1 MATGVEMLG
10 QMSEDINLA
19 GPVQGGNMV
28 VKPNEAPV
36 GAAAMLAKQLR
47 NQANKGVAGIYELPE
62 PQDNIPEFMRIAQE
76 GIERQAAGQR
86 NMYPNNFA
94 DNEGGILRLPRNLR
108 TAPGVPETSL
118 AYITDEE
125 KAILGLLKPGTPHRG
140 PEDVPSY
147 DSLDYVAAPSA
158 PVQGA
163 TQSSYDT
170 GQSSYSQSQG
180 SYDPDKFKKQRER
193 EQQQETN
200 PFANTGQSVD
210 DIVSDVRTGVR
221 DKDDKSEGNLLSKL
235 SNKEKEKNEKKFEKQ
250 REAEKE
256 LREAEKSGDKNLIT
270 KAKTKLDK
278 IIDSIKESTAS
289 LNIFGDSEQDKKDKK
304 RIDEL
309 LKLAKGDKYN
319 LSGSQR
325 RELEKLQLKVAP
337 LPGLAKGLI
346 TGVGA
351 VGDMFSKPK
360 TEQFMD
366 DNYLNILESEIL
378 PGYGGTRDE
387 AIAAFAK
394 EYDDIIPGQAIG
406 PGGQELGPEASL
418 KMLLSN
424 KGDIK
429 EGSDLQKRLD
439 SVNYYKDN
447 QPQTSGG
454 MEDMVQNLT
463 FDKIKNSGLSKVE
476 QRRLGARL
484 MEAREVASR
493 DRGGNQNNRPRF
505 MQETQ
510 EEVVETPGG
519 VIDEE
524 AQTMKYTSP
533 RTGDKEI
540 DVPLSRRFRTDPTQ
554 DVAQYRT
561 APRTEADIYKY
572 MTEGTT
578 GEGIGLEPFSEYQ
591 RRRRKAMGLEPL
603 GLYG

>member
-36 GAAAMLAKQLR
+36 GAAAMLSKQLR

-62 PQDNIPEFMRIAQE
+62 PQDNMPAFMRIAQE
-76 GIERQAAGQR
+76 GIERQTAGQR

-94 DNEGGILRLPRNLR
+94 DDEGGILELPRNLR

-147 DSLDYVAAPSA
+147 DSLDYVSAPSA
-158 PVQGA
+158 PVKGA
-163 TQSSYDT
+163 TQSPYDT

-193 EQQQETN
+193 EQQQDQQGSGQY
-200 PFANTGQSVD
+200 NTQA
-210 DIVSDVRTGVR
+210 DIEKAIQDTGARTGI
-221 DKDDKSEGNLLSKL
+221 DTDNISNLLSDPKKVKE
-235 SNKEKEKNEKKFEKQ
+235 NKEEKLINDIEKAVEAGDSSAIEKF
-250 REAEKE
+250 AN
-256 LREAEKSGDKNLIT
+256 D
-270 KAKTKLDK
+270 AKTMGTDIKSLINNLSRKAGSVISGIFDFDK
-278 IIDSIKESTAS
+278 S
-289 LNIFGDSEQDKKDKK
+289 DKKDGKK
-304 RIDEL
+304 KNKKSFIEGL
-309 LKLAKGDKYN
+309 LSGGAFGTVMDMISKPTEESFMDNNYKAIMKDKYFDDKGN
-319 LSGSQR
+319 I
-325 RELEKLQLKVAP
+325 K
-337 LPGLAKGLI
+337 PG
-346 TGVGA
+346 
-351 VGDMFSKPK
+351 M
-360 TEQFMD
+360 ED
-366 DNYLNILESEIL
+366 DFERF
-378 PGYGGTRDE
+378 T
-387 AIAAFAK
+387 K
-394 EYDDIIPGQAIG
+394 EYSD
-406 PGGQELGPEASL
+406 
-418 KMLLSN
+418 LLPAGMDTGNPNEMKSM
-424 KGDIK
+424 KEVIMSGTVP
-429 EGSDLQKRLD
+429 EGSDL
-439 SVNYYKDN
+439 
-447 QPQTSGG
+447 
-454 MEDMVQNLT
+454 E
-463 FDKIKNSGLSKVE
+463 
-476 QRRLGARL
+476 RRLNPDKYWSENKPVSSLDFKDMAEAQAQGKLAFTKANTQAIEEGRRL
-484 MEAREVASR
+484 LAQ
-493 DRGGNQNNRPRF
+493 DRSGSGNNRPRF

-510 EEVVETPGG
+510 EEVVETPDG

-561 APRTEADIYKY
+561 TPRTEADIYKY

>member
-36 GAAAMLAKQLR
+36 GAAAMLSKQLR

-62 PQDNIPEFMRIAQE
+62 PQDNMPAFMRIAQE
-76 GIERQAAGQR
+76 GIERQTAGQR

-94 DNEGGILRLPRNLR
+94 DDEGGILELPRNLR

-147 DSLDYVAAPSA
+147 DSLDYVAAPSK
-158 PVQGA
+158 PSTSA
-163 TQSSYDT
+163 TQSTYDT

-193 EQQQETN
+193 EQQQDQQGSGQY
-200 PFANTGQSVD
+200 NTQA
-210 DIVSDVRTGVR
+210 DIEKAIQDTGARTGI
-221 DKDDKSEGNLLSKL
+221 DTDNISNLLSDPKKVKE
-235 SNKEKEKNEKKFEKQ
+235 NKEEKLINDIEKAVEDGDAGTIEKL
-250 REAEKE
+250 ANDAKTMGTDIGS
-256 LREAEKSGDKNLIT
+256 LIKNLSSGAGSVISGIFDF
-270 KAKTKLDK
+270 DK
-278 IIDSIKESTAS
+278 S
-289 LNIFGDSEQDKKDKK
+289 DKKDGKK
-304 RIDEL
+304 KNKKSFIEGL
-309 LKLAKGDKYN
+309 LSGGTFGTIMDKISKPTEESFMDNNYKAIMKNKYFDKEGNFKGDTKEERKAMKDDFERFTKEYSD
-319 LSGSQR
+319 L
-325 RELEKLQLKVAP
+325 
-337 LPGLAKGLI
+337 LPGGMD
-346 TGVGA
+346 TGNPNEMKSMKEVI
-351 VGDMFSKPK
+351 MS
-360 TEQFMD
+360 
-366 DNYLNILESEIL
+366 
-378 PGYGGTRDE
+378 GTV
-387 AIAAFAK
+387 
-394 EYDDIIPGQAIG
+394 P
-406 PGGQELGPEASL
+406 
-418 KMLLSN
+418 
-424 KGDIK
+424 
-429 EGSDLQKRLD
+429 EGSDLERRLD
-439 SVNYYKDN
+439 PNEYWKNNKPVSALDFKDMAEA
-447 QPQTSGG
+447 QAQG
-454 MEDMVQNLT
+454 NLDFT
-463 FDKIKNSGLSKVE
+463 KGNTQAIEEG
-476 QRRLGARL
+476 RRLLA
-484 MEAREVASR
+484 R

-510 EEVVETPGG
+510 EEEVVETPDG

-524 AQTMKYTSP
+524 AQTMKYTGP
-533 RTGDKEI
+533 RTGDKEVN
-540 DVPLSRRFRTDPTQ
+540 VPLNRRFRTDPTK

>member
-36 GAAAMLAKQLR
+36 GAAAMLSKQLR

-62 PQDNIPEFMRIAQE
+62 PQDNMPAFMRIAQE
-76 GIERQAAGQR
+76 GIERQTAGQR

-94 DNEGGILRLPRNLR
+94 DDEGGILELPRNLR

-147 DSLDYVAAPSA
+147 DSLDYVSAPSA
-158 PVQGA
+158 PVKGA

-221 DKDDKSEGNLLSKL
+221 DKDDKSLGNLTQAAKDW
-235 SNKEKEKNEKKFEKQ
+235 KPFDDEKEEKLINDIEKAVEAGDSSAIEKF
-250 REAEKE
+250 AN
-256 LREAEKSGDKNLIT
+256 D
-270 KAKTKLDK
+270 AKTMGTDIKSLINNLSSKAGSVISGIFDFDK
-278 IIDSIKESTAS
+278 S
-289 LNIFGDSEQDKKDKK
+289 DKKDGKK
-304 RIDEL
+304 KNKKSFIEGL
-309 LKLAKGDKYN
+309 
-319 LSGSQR
+319 LSGGTFGTIMD
-325 RELEKLQLKVAP
+325 K
-337 LPGLAKGLI
+337 I
-346 TGVGA
+346 
-351 VGDMFSKPK
+351 SKP
-360 TEQFMD
+360 TEESFTD
-366 DNYLNILESEIL
+366 DNYKAIMKNKYFNEDGTFKGDTKEERKAMENDFERFTKEYSDLL
-378 PGYGGTRDE
+378 PGGMDTGNPNE
-387 AIAAFAK
+387 MKSMK
-394 EYDDIIPGQAIG
+394 EVIMSGNIP
-406 PGGQELGPEASL
+406 
-418 KMLLSN
+418 
-424 KGDIK
+424 
-429 EGSDLQKRLD
+429 EGSDL
-439 SVNYYKDN
+439 
-447 QPQTSGG
+447 
-454 MEDMVQNLT
+454 E
-463 FDKIKNSGLSKVE
+463 
-476 QRRLGARL
+476 RRLNPDKYWSENKPVSSLDFKDMAEAQAQGKLAFTKANTQAIEEGRRL
-484 MEAREVASR
+484 LAQ
-493 DRGGNQNNRPRF
+493 DRSGNQNNRPRF

-510 EEVVETPGG
+510 EEVVETPDG

-540 DVPLSRRFRTDPTQ
+540 NVPLQRRFRTDPTQ

>member
-36 GAAAMLAKQLR
+36 CAAAMLSKQLR

-62 PQDNIPEFMRIAQE
+62 PQDNMPAFMRIAQE
-76 GIERQAAGQR
+76 GIERQTAGQR

-94 DNEGGILRLPRNLR
+94 DDEGGILELPRNLR

-147 DSLDYVAAPSA
+147 DSLDYVSAPSA
-158 PVQGA
+158 PVKGA
-163 TQSSYDT
+163 TQSPYDT

-193 EQQQETN
+193 EQQQDQQGSGQY
-200 PFANTGQSVD
+200 NTQA
-210 DIVSDVRTGVR
+210 DIEKAIQDTGARTGI
-221 DKDDKSEGNLLSKL
+221 DTDNISNLLSDPKKVKE
-235 SNKEKEKNEKKFEKQ
+235 NKEEKLINDIEKAVEAGDSSAIEKF
-250 REAEKE
+250 AN
-256 LREAEKSGDKNLIT
+256 D
-270 KAKTKLDK
+270 AKTMGTDIKSLINNLSSKAGSVISGIFDFDK
-278 IIDSIKESTAS
+278 S
-289 LNIFGDSEQDKKDKK
+289 DKKDGKK
-304 RIDEL
+304 KNKKSFIEGL
-309 LKLAKGDKYN
+309 LSGGAFGTVMDMISKPTEESFMDNNYKAIMKDKYFDDKGN
-319 LSGSQR
+319 I
-325 RELEKLQLKVAP
+325 K
-337 LPGLAKGLI
+337 PG
-346 TGVGA
+346 
-351 VGDMFSKPK
+351 M
-360 TEQFMD
+360 ED
-366 DNYLNILESEIL
+366 DFERF
-378 PGYGGTRDE
+378 T
-387 AIAAFAK
+387 K
-394 EYDDIIPGQAIG
+394 EYSD
-406 PGGQELGPEASL
+406 
-418 KMLLSN
+418 LLPAGMDTGNPNEMKSM
-424 KGDIK
+424 KEVIMSGTVP
-429 EGSDLQKRLD
+429 EGSDL
-439 SVNYYKDN
+439 
-447 QPQTSGG
+447 
-454 MEDMVQNLT
+454 E
-463 FDKIKNSGLSKVE
+463 
-476 QRRLGARL
+476 RRLNPDKYWSENKPVSSLDFKDMAEAQAQGKLAFTKANTQAIEEGRRL
-484 MEAREVASR
+484 LAQ
-493 DRGGNQNNRPRF
+493 DRSGSGNNRPRF

-510 EEVVETPGG
+510 EEVVETPDG

>member
-1 MATGVEMLG
+1 MLG

-36 GAAAMLAKQLR
+36 GAAAMLSKQLR

-62 PQDNIPEFMRIAQE
+62 PQDNMPAFMRIAQE
-76 GIERQAAGQR
+76 GIERQTAGQR

-94 DNEGGILRLPRNLR
+94 DDEGGILELPRNLR

-147 DSLDYVAAPSA
+147 DSLDYVSAPSA
-158 PVQGA
+158 PVKGA

-221 DKDDKSEGNLLSKL
+221 DKDDKSLGNLTQAAKDWQPFDD
-235 SNKEKEKNEKKFEKQ
+235 EKEEKLINDIEKAVEAGDSSAIEKF
-250 REAEKE
+250 AN
-256 LREAEKSGDKNLIT
+256 D
-270 KAKTKLDK
+270 AKTMGTDIKSLINNLSSKAGSVISGIFDFDK
-278 IIDSIKESTAS
+278 S
-289 LNIFGDSEQDKKDKK
+289 DKKDGKK
-304 RIDEL
+304 KNKKSFIEGL
-309 LKLAKGDKYN
+309 
-319 LSGSQR
+319 LSGGTFGTIMD
-325 RELEKLQLKVAP
+325 K
-337 LPGLAKGLI
+337 I
-346 TGVGA
+346 
-351 VGDMFSKPK
+351 SKP
-360 TEQFMD
+360 TEESFTD
-366 DNYLNILESEIL
+366 DNYKAIMKNKYFNEDGTFKGDTERERNLMKDDFDRFTKEYSDLL
-378 PGYGGTRDE
+378 PGDTGNPNEMRTMKDVIMSG
-387 AIAAFAK
+387 K
-394 EYDDIIPGQAIG
+394 VP
-406 PGGQELGPEASL
+406 
-418 KMLLSN
+418 
-424 KGDIK
+424 
-429 EGSDLQKRLD
+429 EGSDL
-439 SVNYYKDN
+439 
-447 QPQTSGG
+447 
-454 MEDMVQNLT
+454 E
-463 FDKIKNSGLSKVE
+463 
-476 QRRLGARL
+476 RRLNPDKYWSENKPVSSLDFKDMA
-484 MEAREVASR
+484 EAQAQGKLAFTKANTQAIQQGRELLAQE
-493 DRGGNQNNRPRF
+493 RGGNQNNRPRF

-510 EEVVETPGG
+510 EEVVETPDG

-540 DVPLSRRFRTDPTQ
+540 DVPLQRRFRTDPTQ

-561 APRTEADIYKY
+561 APRTESDILKY

-591 RRRRKAMGLEPL
+591 RRRRKAMGLDPL
-603 GLYG
+603 ELYG